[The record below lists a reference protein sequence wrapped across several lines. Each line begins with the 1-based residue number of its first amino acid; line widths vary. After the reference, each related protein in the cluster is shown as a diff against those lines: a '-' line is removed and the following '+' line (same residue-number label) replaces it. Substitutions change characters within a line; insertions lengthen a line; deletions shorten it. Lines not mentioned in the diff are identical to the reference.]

1 MIVDHIGFAVADFAR
16 SRAFYERALAPLG
29 IRVLMQGEGWA
40 MMGRD
45 KPEFWFGRHGT
56 PPGAIHLAFAAA
68 DREQVRAFHAAA
80 LAAGGRDNGGLGV
93 RAQYHPDYYGAF
105 AFDPDGHNV
114 EAVCHRPE
122 PAIGAGV
129 ASPVSGGAGASRDA
143 TGARRYTMTEL
154 NAMSAEQFSAA
165 FGKVYEHSPWIAER
179 ALARRPFARR
189 IDLQL
194 ALAAVVSSASRAEQI
209 ALLNVHPELAGK
221 EARAGTMTVASVGE
235 QASAGLDALS
245 PAEFAR
251 LAELNRAYREKFGFP
266 AIIAVRL
273 NSKSAIFHAFEGR
286 HHNDVEQELQ
296 NNLAQVG
303 EIARL
308 RLHDLVAA

>member
-1 MIVDHIGFAVADFAR
+1 MIVDHIGLAVADFAR
-16 SRAFYERALAPLG
+16 SRAFYEPALAPLG
-29 IRVLMQGEGWA
+29 IRVLMQGDGWA

-45 KPEFWFGRHGT
+45 KPEFWFGSHGK
-56 PPGAIHLAFAAA
+56 PPGSIHLAFAAA
-68 DREQVRAFHAAA
+68 DRAQVRAFHAAA
-80 LAAGGRDNGGLGV
+80 LAAGGRDNGGPGV

-105 AFDPDGHNV
+105 VFDPDGHNV

-122 PAIGAGV
+122 PAQV
-129 ASPVSGGAGASRDA
+129 AVDGP
-143 TGARRYTMTEL
+143 RRHTMAQL
-154 NAMSAEQFSAA
+154 NAMSPAQFSAV

-179 ALARRPFARR
+179 AFARRPFAAR

-194 ALAAVVSSASRAEQI
+194 ALAAVVASASRPEQI
-209 ALLNVHPELAGK
+209 ALLNVHPELAGH
-221 EARAGTMTVASVGE
+221 EARAGTMTAASVGE
-235 QASAGLDALS
+235 QSSAGLDALA

-251 LAELNRAYREKFGFP
+251 LAELNRAYRGKFGFP

-273 NSKSAIFHAFEGR
+273 NSKAAIFHAFEGR
-286 HHNDVEQELQ
+286 RHNDPEQELQ

-308 RLHDLVAA
+308 RLRDLVDE